1 MHAGSVVMSETNAV
15 RKLCV
20 GCAAVVM
27 CAGVFAGVF
36 SGCSSQ
42 PEVAEPSA
50 SRPSS
55 DVAVVDDTEDE
66 GVDERTAEL
75 LRLMEQA
82 QRHSEIDLDGG
93 MVWEDER
100 GREGDAVFPG
110 GRTTERYTEPEVAAM
125 EEAAAAEEVVEI
137 EAPVPVVERVET
149 RGELMDRLGA
159 ELAGA
164 LRGEFDE
171 AELLLGIALRAHAL
185 ETIRPGTL
193 QSHFPELA
201 LGSSWV
207 GLSDPERKL
216 LDAWRELNDAM
227 MMGAELGDVGA
238 LAETV
243 NEAGERLR
251 GLRGL
256 RVTEALLATRVENFG
271 IYTEVE
277 RRGDVYRFVAGQ
289 RRRVVVYTEVENFA
303 HRSMAKGGVDGFGV
317 ELTQSLSLSHL
328 GSDGGDLVA
337 WSMPEQT
344 VDYFSRRP
352 VRDFFLTAVI
362 DLPETLTVDRYALKV
377 RVRDRVTGAEAER
390 VIRIDMVAH
399 PSALR

>member
-1 MHAGSVVMSETNAV
+1 MSETNAV

-20 GCAAVVM
+20 GCAA
-27 CAGVFAGVF
+27 AWIFAGIFTGVLP
-36 SGCSSQ
+36 GCSSQ
-42 PEVAEPSA
+42 PKAVE
-50 SRPSS
+50 SS
-55 DVAVVDDTEDE
+55 PVRDTPEAVAVDDADAE
-66 GVDERTAEL
+66 GVDDRTAEL

-82 QRHSEIDLDGG
+82 QRHSEIDLDRD
-93 MVWEDER
+93 VWESDW

-110 GRTTERYTEPEVAAM
+110 GRVVEQRTEPEVGAM
-125 EEAAAAEEVVEI
+125 EEAAVDVEDVIEI
-137 EAPVPVVERVET
+137 EASEPERVET
-149 RGELMDRLGA
+149 RAERMDRLSA

-171 AELLLGIALRAHAL
+171 ADLALGIALRAHAL

-201 LGSSWV
+201 LGSSWA
-207 GLSDPERKL
+207 GLSEPERKL

-227 MMGAELGDVGA
+227 GVGAELGDVGA

-243 NEAGERLR
+243 GEAGERVR
-251 GLRGL
+251 ALRGL

-303 HRSMAKGGVDGFGV
+303 RRSTAKGGVDGYGV

-328 GSDGGDLVA
+328 GADGGDLVA

>member
-1 MHAGSVVMSETNAV
+1 MHAGSAVMSETNAV

-20 GCAAVVM
+20 GCAA
-27 CAGVFAGVF
+27 AGMFAGMFAGVF
-36 SGCSSQ
+36 SGVLAGCSSQ
-42 PEVAEPSA
+42 PEVAEPS
-50 SRPSS
+50 RPAS
-55 DVAVVDDTEDE
+55 DVAVADDADEE
-66 GVDERTAEL
+66 GVDDRTAEL

-82 QRHSEIDLDGG
+82 QRHSDIDLDRD
-93 MVWEDER
+93 VWESDW
-100 GREGDAVFPG
+100 GREGNAVFPG
-110 GRTTERYTEPEVAAM
+110 GRVVEQRAESEVGAM
-125 EEAAAAEEVVEI
+125 EEAAVDAEEVVEI
-137 EAPVPVVERVET
+137 ESPAPERVET
-149 RGELMDRLGA
+149 RAERMDRLGA

-164 LRGEFDE
+164 LRSEFDE
-171 AELLLGIALRAHAL
+171 ADLLLGVAMRAHAL

-201 LGSSWV
+201 MGSSWV

-227 MMGAELGDVGA
+227 RVGAELGDVGA

-243 NEAGERLR
+243 NEASERMR

-303 HRSMAKGGVDGFGV
+303 RRSTTKGGVDGYGV
-317 ELTQSLSLSHL
+317 ELKQSLSLSHL
-328 GSDGGDLVA
+328 GADGGDLVA